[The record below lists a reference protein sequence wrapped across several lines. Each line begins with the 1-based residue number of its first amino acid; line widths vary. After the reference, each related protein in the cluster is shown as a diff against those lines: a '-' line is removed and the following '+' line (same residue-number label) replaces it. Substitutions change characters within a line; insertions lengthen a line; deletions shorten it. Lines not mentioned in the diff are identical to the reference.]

1 MASNDAVFLKIA
13 LFAEHDVLWASFDCP
28 GRDRWVGPGVVVLS
42 NNGTVYVGMRTRLW
56 RCSSDQLRPAL
67 PSEVLGR
74 ELATDPGLSTLL
86 RQVLGG
92 VHAGAVD
99 VAREG
104 PPGVRDQLAP
114 VQRLDEGVELA
125 VEPLRRHAD
134 LPSEAA
140 QSVEAIP
147 SQLLP
152 PVGHEPSLGAASEEP
167 ATPSRRSSTEE
178 PAGEPESGQDGV
190 LLEAIPEE
198 SGPSSADVP
207 VEPPPKSQRVEP
219 REDEPAA
226 DQPSSTSSAPG
237 VRVPGTPVGRRLST
251 ASRARPGPY
260 GSLRGVPSTPPV
272 GWLPGPPG
280 LTPVEEL
287 PVENRVQRQVQEI
300 EAVRQREDDLSLFH
314 DGEPAE
320 SLSEAFLQERWSGS
334 FYNYSLGTTPM
345 SLKEDGEWC
354 FAAKRNDE
362 ISLKELSK
370 EERLLFDKSDKVEWD
385 AILATKAV
393 RVISGKEAE
402 RIRQVYPD
410 RIISSRMVRRKKPQ
424 PELHS
429 WKAKSRWCLHGHAD
443 PDTGTLVTYAPT
455 PQSEGIMLFLQAG
468 LNLRMRFSFTDV
480 KNAFCQS
487 SKLKRP
493 RGPLFAEPCEG
504 LHLPPGAII
513 AIDVPVY
520 GLDDAPASWRL
531 TVASFLTDDL
541 KFQRNVVE
549 PCWYSLF
556 CPNTRR
562 CVAQVLVEV
571 DDFIVGAVDEWRDWL
586 KERLQGRFLFGKWE
600 DDEAEYAG
608 RHVKCTPEGIEVD
621 QGKYV
626 LEQVHPVPLPRGR
639 KAQKDD
645 ALSTEEFNALR
656 SLVYKVNW
664 LAWSGNSV

>member
-1 MASNDAVFLKIA
+1 MFP
-13 LFAEHDVLWASFDCP
+13 W
-28 GRDRWVGPGVVVLS
+28 
-42 NNGTVYVGMRTRLW
+42 
-56 RCSSDQLRPAL
+56 
-67 PSEVLGR
+67 
-74 ELATDPGLSTLL
+74 
-86 RQVLGG
+86 
-92 VHAGAVD
+92 
-99 VAREG
+99 
-104 PPGVRDQLAP
+104 
-114 VQRLDEGVELA
+114 
-125 VEPLRRHAD
+125 
-134 LPSEAA
+134 
-140 QSVEAIP
+140 
-147 SQLLP
+147 
-152 PVGHEPSLGAASEEP
+152 
-167 ATPSRRSSTEE
+167 
-178 PAGEPESGQDGV
+178 
-190 LLEAIPEE
+190 
-198 SGPSSADVP
+198 
-207 VEPPPKSQRVEP
+207 PKSQRVEP

-237 VRVPGTPVGRRLST
+237 VRVPGTPVGRLLST

-320 SLSEAFLQERWSGS
+320 SLSEAFLREGWSGS

-664 LAWSGNSV
+664 LGRETRPEAAGVASILASRLKHATVQDLLTLNKFVNHLRTTASRPLKLWPFDPQEMCFIVCSDAGGINTRGPELVDEEGLPADATQGAWLVLSAEKLPVGRETVKASPITWRSSKLKRKVFSTFGGETQAMLQGVNEVDWLQIMYRDAVFNDVKLATWRTSLSPHMLVMRGRDGRQAPTVLSDGC